1 MANENM
7 ISVNFSTEE
16 VQQMKTAINTIAGI
30 LNGKVK
36 SLTPTERK
44 GFGRVKYEKEVWI
57 DRVKIQM
64 DANPTK
70 IPSYV
75 DKTEFDKDYTAHKQL
90 NELISLLDQQLQQ
103 MKDTNLLLGYDLD
116 GTALMFYRA
125 IKVAANNND
134 PGSNTIYADLK
145 QQYPGSRAKR
155 TTPPAPDNQ

>member
-57 DRVKIQM
+57 DRVKMQM

-145 QQYPGSRAKR
+145 QQYPGSRTKR